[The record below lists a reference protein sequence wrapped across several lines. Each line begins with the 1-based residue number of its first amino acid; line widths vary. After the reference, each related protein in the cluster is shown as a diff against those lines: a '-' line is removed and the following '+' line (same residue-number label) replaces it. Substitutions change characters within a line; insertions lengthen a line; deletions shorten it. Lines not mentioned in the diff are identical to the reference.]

1 MQLQL
6 NTNLI
11 PIFSGTYETRWEVS
25 EYNDNGDEIE
35 VDYKHDALMQSIA
48 QEYQHNAS
56 YILSELNTPF
66 IEKLVFNGT
75 FFCPREYNF
84 QTDQLDFTVD
94 INNEKLL
101 DAVSELKNNKEFA
114 QFLHDNYSSYDGFI
128 SFTPNNY
135 QELYDAIIKNGE
147 ELQQA
152 VSALITYLARENITH
167 RGGCSIEDMVYED
180 WQGNGYNGLDYSI
193 INE

>member
-48 QEYQHNAS
+48 QEYQHNADH
-56 YILSELNTPF
+56 ILSELNTPF
-66 IEKLVFNGT
+66 IEKIVFDGT
-75 FFCPREYNF
+75 FFSPGEYNF

-94 INNEKLL
+94 IDKTKLL
-101 DAVSELKNNKEFA
+101 DTVNKLKDNKEFA
-114 QFLHDNYSSYDGFI
+114 QFLRDNYSSYDGFI

-135 QELYDAIIKNGE
+135 QELYDAIIKNDE
-147 ELQQA
+147 ELEQA
-152 VSALITYLARENITH
+152 VSALITYLAKENIKH
-167 RGGCSIEDMVYED
+167 SGGCSIEDMVYED
-180 WQGNGYNGLDYSI
+180 WQGNGYGGLDYSI